1 MEGIMTKE
9 TQMEQDGI
17 FPPVFAPAPKAT
29 PKVDQ
34 ATLSFF
40 DIKGLYDRA
49 YEALNAGRTD
59 YKAKEMMAEAIKMD
73 MMYRCQIARKNTYNK
88 CSRLEDFRITSK
100 SA

>member
-1 MEGIMTKE
+1 MAKNNNGA
-9 TQMEQDGI
+9 QDGT

-40 DIKGLYDRA
+40 DIKELYDRA

-59 YKAKEMMAEAIKMD
+59 YKAKEMMALAIKMD
-73 MMYRCQIARKNTYNK
+73 MAYRCQLARKSSYKK
-88 CSRLEDFRITSK
+88 CSQLEDFRITSK